1 MFKRVLI
8 ANRGEIA
15 VRIIRTLR
23 EMGIES
29 VVVYSD
35 ADATS
40 LHVLR
45 ADYAYHLGPSMPEAS
60 YLDMERIVAIAKESH
75 SDAIHPGYGFLSENP
90 EFARLC
96 EREGIVFI
104 GPTPGSMQLMGN
116 KVEAR
121 NVAKKVGVPVIPGTE
136 HGLTDAEIAYKEA
149 KEIGFPV
156 LLKAQMGG
164 GGKGMRIVRKES
176 EFKSLFNLATNEA
189 KNAFGDGRIYVE
201 KFIENPRHVEIQILA
216 DTHGNVIALGERD
229 CSVQRRH
236 QKVIEESPSPFLT
249 EKTRK
254 EMMEAAVAL
263 IRESGYTNAGTV
275 EFLVTPE
282 QNFYFLEVN
291 ARLQVEHPVTEMRF
305 NIDIVREQIL
315 IAMGHRLSLSE
326 KVEPSGHAIEARI
339 YAEDPYNDF
348 YPSPGRINFLLEP
361 GGAGIRVDSGVYQG
375 FTVPVEYDPIL
386 SKVIAWGT
394 TREESLL
401 RLKRAIKEYVILGI
415 QTNLPLHQYLLE
427 NERFV
432 SGDYDTNILSD
443 LVLSKPKADLPILAS
458 IFKNNRSRFKVSE
471 KKPRGSDWK
480 RVTLPKYI
488 EDEPW

>member
-1 MFKRVLI
+1 MFKRILI

-45 ADYAYHLGPSMPEAS
+45 ADFAYHIGPSLPEVS
-60 YLDMERIVAIAKESH
+60 YLDMERIVAVAKESG
-75 SDAIHPGYGFLSENP
+75 SNAIHPGYGFLSENP
-90 EFARLC
+90 EFAELC
-96 EREGIVFI
+96 ESEGIAFI
-104 GPTPGSMQLMGN
+104 GPNPQSMELMGN

-121 NVAKKVGVPVIPGTE
+121 NIAKKVGVPIIPGTE
-136 HGLTDAEIAYKEA
+136 QGLTDPDAALEEA
-149 KEIGFPV
+149 KRVGFPV

-164 GGKGMRIVRKES
+164 GGKGMRIVHKES

-201 KFIENPRHVEIQILA
+201 KFIQNPRHVEIQILA
-216 DTHGNVIALGERD
+216 DKYGNVVALGERD

-236 QKVIEESPSPFLT
+236 QKVIEESPSPILT

-254 EMMEAAVAL
+254 DMIEAAISL

-275 EFLVTPE
+275 EFLVTPD

-315 IAMGHRLSLSE
+315 IAMGQKLSL
-326 KVEPSGHAIEARI
+326 KDDIKPSGHAIEARI
-339 YAEDPYNDF
+339 YAEDPFNDF
-348 YPSPGRINFLLEP
+348 YPSPGKISFLLEP
-361 GGAGIRVDSGVYQG
+361 GGPGIRVDSGVYQG
-375 FTVPVEYDPIL
+375 FTVPMEYDPIL
-386 SKVIAWGT
+386 AKVISWGS
-394 TREESLL
+394 TREEALS

-415 QTNLPLHQYLLE
+415 QTNLPLHQYMLE
-427 NERFV
+427 NPDFV
-432 SGDYDTNILSD
+432 SGNYDTNFLRN
-443 LVLSKPKADLPILAS
+443 LEMSKPKTELSIVAS
-458 IFKNNRSRFKVSE
+458 LLKNSKSRFKVSTS
-471 KKPRGSDWK
+471 KTRRSNWK
-480 RVTLPKYI
+480 SVIYPKYT
-488 EDEPW
+488 ESEPW